1 MPSKLNWLSV
11 MTKINFD
18 LSLIMTFHHEGRLAY
33 RSLRNAFH
41 CIQVA
46 YDQNINVE
54 LIGVMDKIN
63 NNTREIV
70 ENLSHNFNALYD
82 VDFGDLGPSR
92 NFAVNNA
99 NGTYIAYL
107 DADDFFGEDWLVK
120 AYKTARQHV
129 QEKKYYLYHPHYM
142 FCFND
147 RNSHD
152 YSLRRMYD
160 YKNIQYSDIYLLEH
174 CLWPSLCFGLK
185 EIFLNTPYRQSTAGF
200 GYEDWDFNCDVLSNG
215 YPHYV
220 VANTAHFVRLKT
232 SNSLSIEKRSLNKSL
247 SPSKLFSLEY
257 IDNHIK
263 PGLLKK
269 NIRVI
274 NSNTDSVS
282 IVDSQDDQF
291 VFYQC
296 SLMDKIIGHLYTWLK
311 QHNQFLFILINAFVT
326 NFFDLS
332 IDGHGIQNQAT
343 IYVPRW
349 LINECSKIHLF
360 EPMIYNDFNQ
370 MIKNNYIPKPFI
382 ARSYLKL
389 LPRLKGV
396 QNLYFLTAKKLE
408 LVKDNLGFFS
418 KLESTSTAIVLVD
431 GQLDLNLS
439 NLIYF
444 SQFTQFFYPSDKE
457 TLLLRILLELKPRN
471 IVNFGCAV
479 VTQLLLKYA
488 ESLNNCSKLH
498 SVLFNLT
505 DLTDLDLKVLDNCLV
520 QNHDKINFYSPNET
534 VQGQILSCFALKTKM
549 VKGLFEAQ
557 IYE

>member
-1 MPSKLNWLSV
+1 M
-11 MTKINFD
+11 NFD

-41 CIQVA
+41 CIQFA

-63 NNTREIV
+63 TNTRKVV
-70 ENLSHNFNALYD
+70 ENLGLNFNSLYD

-92 NFAVNNA
+92 NFAVNKA
-99 NGTYIAYL
+99 KGTYIAFL
-107 DADDFFGEDWLVK
+107 DADDFFCEDWLVK
-120 AYKTARQHV
+120 AYKIARQHV

-147 RNSHD
+147 QNSHD

-160 YKNIQYSDIYLLEH
+160 YKNLQYSDIYLLEH

-185 EIFLNTPYRQSTAGF
+185 EIFRATPYRQSTAGF
-200 GYEDWDFNCDVLSNG
+200 AYEDWDFNCDVLSNG

-220 VANTAHFVRLKT
+220 VANTAHFVRLKA
-232 SNSLSIEKRSLNKSL
+232 SNSLSITKRALNKSL

-257 IDNHIK
+257 IDKHIK
-263 PGLLKK
+263 PSLLKK
-269 NIRVI
+269 NNHVI
-274 NSNTDSVS
+274 NSNTDSAA
-282 IVDSQDDQF
+282 IIDFQDDQID
-291 VFYQC
+291 FYQC

-349 LINECSKIHLF
+349 LINECSKIHLV

-370 MIKNNYIPKPFI
+370 MMKNNYIPKPFI
-382 ARSYLKL
+382 AQSYLNL

-396 QNLYFLTAKKLE
+396 ENLYFLTVKRRE
-408 LVKDNLGFFS
+408 LVEENLTFLNS
-418 KLESTSTAIVLVD
+418 LDLKSTAILLLD
-431 GQLDLNLS
+431 GNLNLAVV
-439 NLIYF
+439 NLIKV
-444 SQFTQFFYPSDKE
+444 SQYTKFFYPADQE
-457 TLLLRILLELKPRN
+457 TLLLRILLELRPKN
-471 IVNFGCAV
+471 IVNFGCALV
-479 VTQLLLKYA
+479 NQLLLKYSD
-488 ESLNNCSKLH
+488 SLNICSKLH
-498 SVLFNLT
+498 SVLFDLT
-505 DLTDLDLKVLDNCLV
+505 DLTDLDSKVLDNYLA
-520 QNHDKINFYSPNET
+520 QNHDKINFYSHNET
-534 VQGQILSCFALKTKM
+534 VQGQILRCFALKTRKL
-549 VKGLFEAQ
+549 KGLFEA
-557 IYE
+557 